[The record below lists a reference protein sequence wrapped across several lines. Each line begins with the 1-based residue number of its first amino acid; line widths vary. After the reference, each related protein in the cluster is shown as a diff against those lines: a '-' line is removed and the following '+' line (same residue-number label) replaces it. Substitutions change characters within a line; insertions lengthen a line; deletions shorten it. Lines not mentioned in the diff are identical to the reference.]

1 MFILEM
7 ITILTV
13 VGTICFLM
21 EKFIINNET
30 DHNNPK

>member
-7 ITILTV
+7 ITILTI

-21 EKFIINNET
+21 EKFIMENEC
-30 DHNNPK
+30 DRNNPK

>member
-7 ITILTV
+7 ITILTI

-21 EKFIINNET
+21 EKFIVNNET
-30 DHNNPK
+30 HHNNPK

>member
-13 VGTICFLM
+13 VGTICFVM
-21 EKFIINNET
+21 EKFIMDNGRGRN
-30 DHNNPK
+30 DSK

>member
-7 ITILTV
+7 ITILTI

>member
-21 EKFIINNET
+21 EKFIMENET

>member
-7 ITILTV
+7 ITILTM

-21 EKFIINNET
+21 EKFIMDNEC